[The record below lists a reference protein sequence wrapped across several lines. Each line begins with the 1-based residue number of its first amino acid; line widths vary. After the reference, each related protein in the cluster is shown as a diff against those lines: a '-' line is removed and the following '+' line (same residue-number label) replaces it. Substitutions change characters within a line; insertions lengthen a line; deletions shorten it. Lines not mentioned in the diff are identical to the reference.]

1 MRNDNDKQMSD
12 TLETIDAFDQVRK
25 VYTVTEL
32 NAVIKSLLEHQFPFV
47 WIVGEISN
55 FRIPLSGHFYFT
67 LKDETSQINAV
78 MFRGQQRQLKFE
90 PEDGMR
96 VTGMGRLSVYEPRGS
111 YQIIMEY
118 LEPAGIG
125 GLQIAY
131 EKLKARLA
139 EEGLFDPRY
148 KKTVPFLPHKIALI
162 TSPSG
167 AVVHDMLN
175 IIDRRFS
182 NVQIEVFA
190 VKVQGAGAED
200 EIAAALEMLNDRAG
214 VDVAIVARGG
224 GSLEDLQAFNSERV
238 ARAIFASEIPIIAA
252 IGHETDYTIADFVA
266 DLRAPTPSAAAELAV
281 PVKSELLQEVN
292 DFTAALQY
300 RLRHRVERLRQT
312 LKNFSKRL
320 VDPRRQIQDRRM
332 RLDDLTFR
340 LNRRILILLKRKNEQ
355 LGWWCDRLLSIS
367 VISKIHNFKK
377 LIEHFEY
384 KLLKTL
390 NIMQSYKSAQ
400 LKGLLARL
408 ETLNPIAI
416 LERGYSITRT
426 IPDLKVVMDPKTV
439 SIDQNLQV
447 LVAKGTLTCRVK
459 DKSENGPKDIR
470 TITKTA

>member
-1 MRNDNDKQMSD
+1 MLPNDDKHMTD
-12 TLETIDAFDQVRK
+12 PFETIDEFEQARK
-25 VYTVTEL
+25 VYTVSEL
-32 NAVIKSLLEHQFPFV
+32 NAVIKSLLEERFPFI

-78 MFRGQQRQLKFE
+78 MFRGQHRQLKFE

-111 YQIIMEY
+111 YQIILEY
-118 LEPAGIG
+118 LEPSGVG

-139 EEGLFDPRY
+139 EEGLFDQQH
-148 KKTVPFLPHKIALI
+148 KKTIPFLPHKIALI

-182 NVQIEVFA
+182 NMQIEVFP
-190 VKVQGAGAED
+190 VKVQGTGAEY
-200 EIAAALEMLNDRAG
+200 EILEALEMLNDRTG
-214 VDVAIVARGG
+214 VDVAILARGG
-224 GSLEDLQAFNSERV
+224 GSIEDLQAFNSERV
-238 ARAIFASEIPIIAA
+238 ARAIFASKVPIIAA

-281 PVKSELLQEVN
+281 PVKYELLQQVN
-292 DFTAALQY
+292 DISADLKY
-300 RLRHRVERLRQT
+300 RIRHTIERLWQT
-312 LKNFSKRL
+312 LTDISKRL
-320 VDPRRQIQDRRM
+320 IDPRRQIQDRRM
-332 RLDDLTFR
+332 RLDDFASR
-340 LNRRILILLKRKNEQ
+340 LSRRILILLNRKNEQ
-355 LGWWCDRLLSIS
+355 LGWWSDRLLSLNPITR
-367 VISKIHNFKK
+367 IHNFHKVV
-377 LIEHFEY
+377 EQY
-384 KLLKTL
+384 GYNLLKTFH
-390 NIMQSYKSAQ
+390 IIKSHKSTQ
-400 LKGLLARL
+400 LREHTARL

-426 IPDLKVVMDPKTV
+426 IPDLRVVLDPKTV
-439 SIDQNLQV
+439 SINQNLQV

-470 TITKTA
+470 TIIETA

>member
-1 MRNDNDKQMSD
+1 MHHDDDKQMVD
-12 TLETIDAFDQVRK
+12 TLETIDDFDQIRK
-25 VYTVTEL
+25 VYTVSEL
-32 NAVIKSLLEHQFPFV
+32 NAVIKSLLEQRFPFV

-67 LKDETSQINAV
+67 LKDETSQISAV

-118 LEPAGIG
+118 IEPAGVG
-125 GLQIAY
+125 SLQIAY
-131 EKLKARLA
+131 EQLKARLA
-139 EEGLFDPRY
+139 EEGLFDPQY
-148 KKTVPFLPHKIALI
+148 KKAIPHLPHKIALI

-182 NVQIEVFA
+182 NIQIEVYP
-190 VKVQGAGAED
+190 VKVQGTGAED
-200 EIAAALEMLNDRAG
+200 EIAEALEMINDRTG

-238 ARAIFASEIPIIAA
+238 ARAIFAAKIPIIAA
-252 IGHETDYTIADFVA
+252 IGHETDYTIVDFVA

-292 DFTAALQY
+292 DISAGLQY
-300 RLRHRVERLRQT
+300 RMRNYIERLRQRLT
-312 LKNFSKRL
+312 DISKRL
-320 VDPRRQIQDRRM
+320 VDPRRRIQDRRM

-340 LNRRILILLKRKNEQ
+340 LNRRMLMQLNRKNEQ
-355 LGWWCDRLLSIS
+355 LGWWMDRLLSIS
-367 VISKIHNFKK
+367 MINRIHNFNK
-377 LIEHFEY
+377 LIEQYEY
-384 KLLKTL
+384 KLLKTF
-390 NIMQSYKSAQ
+390 NIIKSRKSAL
-400 LKGLLARL
+400 LKEFLARL

-426 IPDLKVVMDPKTV
+426 IPDLKVVLDPKTV
-439 SIDQNLQV
+439 CINQNLQV

>member
-1 MRNDNDKQMSD
+1 MIRSDDNPSGNP
-12 TLETIDAFDQVRK
+12 LEAVDAPEQARK
-25 VYTVTEL
+25 VYTVSEL
-32 NAVIKSLLEHQFPFV
+32 NAVIRSLLEQRFPFV

-111 YQIIMEY
+111 YQILLEY
-118 LEPAGIG
+118 LEPSGIG

-139 EEGLFDPRY
+139 EEGLFDQQH
-148 KKTVPFLPHKIALI
+148 KKPIPFFPQKIALI

-167 AVVHDMLN
+167 AVIHDMLN
-175 IIDRRFS
+175 IIDRRFP
-182 NVQIEVFA
+182 NLQIEVFP
-190 VKVQGAGAED
+190 VKVQGSGAED
-200 EIAAALEMLNDRAG
+200 EIVEALKMLNERAG
-214 VDVAIVARGG
+214 VDVAILARGG

-238 ARAIFASEIPIIAA
+238 ARSVFASEIPIIAA

-281 PVKSELLQEVN
+281 PIKFELLQEVN
-292 DFTAALQY
+292 NISASLKVRMRHHLQ
-300 RLRHRVERLRQT
+300 RLRQT
-312 LKNFSKRL
+312 LTEISRRL

-332 RLDDLTFR
+332 RLDDLASR
-340 LNRRILILLKRKNEQ
+340 LGRLILNILDRKNEQ
-355 LGWWCDRLLSIS
+355 LSWRSDHLLSLSPTPRIR
-367 VISKIHNFKK
+367 NFNK
-377 LIEHFEY
+377 LIEQYVY
-384 KLLKTL
+384 KLLKT
-390 NIMQSYKSAQ
+390 IHIIRIDKSTR
-400 LKGLLARL
+400 LRELLARL
-408 ETLNPIAI
+408 ETLSPIAI

-426 IPDLKVVMDPKTV
+426 LPDLKVVLDPKAV

-470 TITKTA
+470 TITETA